1 MSNCIKV
8 DGIITG
14 TVEKDTPEITGSIT
28 IGSGTDVYPGPYD
41 VVPKVDPQQLA
52 TQGKYMKD
60 NVTVWGIPYTEVSNL
75 YGTTV
80 SIGE

>member
-1 MSNCIKV
+1 MSNYIKV

-41 VVPKVDPQQLA
+41 VVPEINPQYLA
-52 TQGKYMKD
+52 TQGKYLKD
-60 NVTVWGIPYTEVSNL
+60 NLTVWGIPFTEVSNEH
-75 YGTTV
+75 GTTII
-80 SIGE
+80 IG